1 MIFPDPLLQLGF
13 ATLLDNARQ
22 AILASALLET
32 VGKVSTKELDRQLA
46 EYVSDEALA
55 LLAARGVRGEAIFP
69 VPLVLQTKPSLIG
82 YYRLVYGYS
91 QKQFYT
97 AQTGASPLKA
107 MEGRNKLSEA
117 AAVLLPET
125 CRAFATSGEVLLR
138 GLGPKLAVPGLLHD
152 LSLLTLG
159 AQLRGGANNA
169 RGSAGI
175 SAVFAVLKD
184 IFADKIETT
193 TDRKIVVRNA
203 AGRAVTLK
211 IAADPDIL
219 ITSVMP
225 DGNTRPIVA
234 MEIKAG
240 EDHSNIWNRIGEAE
254 KSHQKARLANVTEC
268 WTIINDP
275 KADPRK
281 LREAS
286 PSTDRFYQMVELA
299 NEESERHRDFSSRVR
314 DMVGV

>member
-1 MIFPDPLLQLGF
+1 MIFPDPILQLGF

-22 AILASALLET
+22 TILASALLET
-32 VGKVSTKELDRQLA
+32 VGQISTKELDRQLA
-46 EYVSDEALA
+46 GYVSDEALA
-55 LLAARGVRGEAIFP
+55 LLAARGIRGETIFP
-69 VPLVLQTKPSLIG
+69 VPLVLQAKPSLIG

-97 AQTGASPLKA
+97 AQTGASSLKA
-107 MEGRNKLSEA
+107 MENRNKLSGRA
-117 AAVLLPET
+117 TSLLPEI
-125 CRAFATSGEVLLR
+125 CRAFANSGEVLLR
-138 GLGPKLAVPGLLHD
+138 GLGSKLAVPGLLHE

-159 AQLRGGANNA
+159 AQFRGGANNA

-175 SAVFAVLKD
+175 NAVFAVLKD
-184 IFADKIETT
+184 IFGDKIEDTGE
-193 TDRKIVVRNA
+193 RKIVVRNA
-203 AGRAVTLK
+203 AGRMVTIK

-219 ITSVMP
+219 ITSVMS
-225 DGNTRPIVA
+225 DGNIRPIVA

-275 KADPRK
+275 KADHRK
-281 LREAS
+281 LKEAS

-299 NEESERHRDFSSRVR
+299 NDESEQHRDFSSRVR